1 MSTPAVPLP
10 ARAVLSV
17 LSARW
22 DEFWTGLRPR
32 LEDLFG
38 PVDYESEPIPFIQTG
53 YYDRELGTPIT
64 RRILSFERLLDMDA
78 LAEAKLAT
86 NALEKEWERDGRRL
100 FNLDPGYITQERLV
114 LATGKNF
121 SHRVYLSRGI
131 WADLTLIFHGGDWF
145 DLPWTFPDYAT
156 SEIKAHLTRLRE
168 MYKASLKNLKKH
180 EDTICHE
187 A

>member
-1 MSTPAVPLP
+1 VSTPAVPLP
-10 ARAVLSV
+10 ARVFLSV

-32 LEDLFG
+32 LEELLG
-38 PVDYESEPIPFIQTG
+38 PVDYESDPIPFTQTG

-64 RRILSFERLLDMDA
+64 RRILSSGRPLDMDA
-78 LAEAKLAT
+78 LPGLKLAT
-86 NALEKEWERDGRRL
+86 NALEGQWARGGRRL

-156 SEIKAHLTRLRE
+156 PEIKAHLTRLRE
-168 MYKASLKNLKKH
+168 MYKASLRNPKTHK
-180 EDTICHE
+180 DTICQE